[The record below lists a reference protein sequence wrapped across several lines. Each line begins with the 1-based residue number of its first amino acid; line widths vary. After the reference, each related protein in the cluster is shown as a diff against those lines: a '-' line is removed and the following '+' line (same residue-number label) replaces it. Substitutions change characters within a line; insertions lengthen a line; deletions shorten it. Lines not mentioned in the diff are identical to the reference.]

1 MKKGF
6 NVLIVIVLIGI
17 GFILGAFFFKSKE
30 IKLDKASTISKEK
43 LENVKEATNEAS
55 TDIAV
60 YFGSKEDNAEI
71 VKEER
76 LVSNEELVGE
86 IIMQELIKGPTV
98 GSESKAVLPKETRL
112 LNFSINEGVAYINL
126 SNEAVFEMTQVQEE
140 RLLKSITSSMSQLV
154 SVEKV
159 MITVNNEGIETLG
172 GNFNISKP
180 FNGNDISSIKI
191 QK

>member
-180 FNGNDISSIKI
+180 FNANDISSIKI

>member
-172 GNFNISKP
+172 GNFNVSKP

>member
-172 GNFNISKP
+172 GNFNVSKP
-180 FNGNDISSIKI
+180 FNGNDISSMKI

>member
-43 LENVKEATNEAS
+43 LENVKEATNDAS

>member
-1 MKKGF
+1 M
-6 NVLIVIVLIGI
+6 
-17 GFILGAFFFKSKE
+17 
-30 IKLDKASTISKEK
+30 
-43 LENVKEATNEAS
+43 
-55 TDIAV
+55 
-60 YFGSKEDNAEI
+60 
-71 VKEER
+71 
-76 LVSNEELVGE
+76 
-86 IIMQELIKGPTV
+86 

-172 GNFNISKP
+172 GNFNVSKP
-180 FNGNDISSIKI
+180 FNGNDISSMKI

>member
-30 IKLDKASTISKEK
+30 IKLDKASSISKEK
-43 LENVKEATNEAS
+43 LENVKEATNDAS
-55 TDIAV
+55 TDIV
-60 YFGSKEDNAEI
+60 LYFGSKEDNAEI

-76 LVSNEELVGE
+76 LVTNEELVGE

-98 GSESKAVLPKETRL
+98 GSGSKAVLPKETRL

-126 SNEAVFEMTQVQEE
+126 SNEAVFQMTLVQEE

-180 FNGNDISSIKI
+180 FNGNDINSIKI

>member
-180 FNGNDISSIKI
+180 FNANDINSIKI

>member
-180 FNGNDISSIKI
+180 FNGNDINSIKI

>member
-30 IKLDKASTISKEK
+30 IKLDKDSTISKEK

-180 FNGNDISSIKI
+180 FNANDISSIKI